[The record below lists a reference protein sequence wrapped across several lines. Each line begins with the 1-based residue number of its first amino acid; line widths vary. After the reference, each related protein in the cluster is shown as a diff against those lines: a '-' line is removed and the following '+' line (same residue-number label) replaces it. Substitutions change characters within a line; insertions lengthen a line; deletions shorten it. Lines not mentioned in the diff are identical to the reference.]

1 MINRPHAL
9 YHNGE
14 LIGIITNPDPFPG
27 GIASIVEALDLEA
40 NADPNCTDAVTIPH
54 NMGNLDDWAKFA
66 QGVVALGV
74 TETIEVERDEED
86 TPIHPNDSY

>member
-27 GIASIVEALDLEA
+27 GIASIVEALDLKANTDLEA
-40 NADPNCTDAVTIPH
+40 NADPDYTDAVTIPH

-74 TETIEVERDEED
+74 AETIEV
-86 TPIHPNDSY
+86 